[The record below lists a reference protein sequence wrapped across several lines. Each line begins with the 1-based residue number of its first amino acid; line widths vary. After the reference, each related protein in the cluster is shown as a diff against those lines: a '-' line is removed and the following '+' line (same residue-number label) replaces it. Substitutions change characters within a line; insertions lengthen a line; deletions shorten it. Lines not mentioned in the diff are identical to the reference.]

1 MLYYTVL
8 LPWIVYFFLE
18 RIFFEKNN
26 KYLFLPVLFLFF
38 SLSFLSI
45 QNYKFAEIFLFLYFV
60 FLHFYFLR
68 NLSFQIKFLFLFW
81 YFSLFIFY
89 IYAEG
94 KVDIGFF
101 IPITLITLAIRPY
114 KRLLDAV
121 FWVVII
127 VLNIAVSLFYFQYLP
142 LSASLLSFFMLNLIV
157 RRFLIKT
164 EKDKINYKRL
174 IERALQTEV
183 QNKLFQAESHLE
195 ITTKKLKAIFKISN
209 YTVSTTDINLMAERI
224 LDGLLNIGYTGIVVY
239 IDSKNILKKGGYFP
253 NFKQFEEDIK
263 SGKWQEYK
271 KSYIN
276 NDERFLILPL
286 QVGKEKLGFLAVY
299 KKDGLPSKEVEYLS
313 TYTNS
318 VAIAVA
324 NITHFEELIKLQELT
339 YKVFENLDIGI
350 AVVDENL
357 NIEMVNNA
365 FKQMSSFKGNE
376 RNIIEIL
383 PEITHLKKDL
393 IKVKETLKPFETE
406 LASLNQNRRTFRI
419 KILPLVVEE
428 LKTPKIIILVED
440 ITEKEQLENQII
452 ETEKLA
458 VIGKMAAGLSHDIK
472 TPLAVIESAVFRIKK
487 RVGENEEVLQFLE
500 KIKQQTKRA
509 EKIINRLL
517 NYAKPSYW
525 QIEYTNLKE
534 ILEEALE
541 IALHSKDSKLK
552 IENINIK
559 TNIEA
564 DLFVEGDKT
573 ALQQVFI
580 NLIINAFEAIEG
592 KGFSV
597 PASVE
602 ISLDKDKDYAKVII
616 KDTGIGISKENLKKI
631 FDPFYTTKERGTGL
645 GLAVVKRILE
655 DHRGL
660 IEVISKKGEGTT
672 FIIKL
677 PLSKEKL

>member
-8 LPWIVYFFLE
+8 LPWLVYFFLE
-18 RIFFEKNN
+18 RLFFGKNN

-38 SLSFLSI
+38 SLGFLSI
-45 QNYKFAEIFLFLYFV
+45 NEHQISEVFLFLYFV

-68 NLSFQIKFLFLFW
+68 NLSSQVKILALVW
-81 YFSLFIFY
+81 YLSLFVLY
-89 IYAEG
+89 LYAEN
-94 KVDIGFF
+94 KVNIEFF
-101 IPITLITLAIRPY
+101 IPIALLTLTIRPY
-114 KRLLDAV
+114 KRTSDFV
-121 FWVVII
+121 FWIVVII
-127 VLNIAVSLFYFQYLP
+127 LNLIVSFFAPEYLP
-142 LSASLLSFFMLNLIV
+142 LSASMFSFFMLNLIV

-164 EKDKINYKRL
+164 EKDKLNYKKL
-174 IERALQTEV
+174 IERALQSEV
-183 QNKLFQAESHLE
+183 QNKLSQAESHLE
-195 ITTKKLKAIFKISN
+195 ITTKKLKAIFRISN
-209 YTVSTTDINLMAERI
+209 YTVSTTDLNLMAERI
-224 LDGLLNIGYTGIVVY
+224 LDSLLNIGYTGVVVY
-239 IDSKNILKKGGYFP
+239 IDNKKIFKKEGYFP
-253 NFKQFEEDIK
+253 NFKKFEEDIK
-263 SGKWQEYK
+263 TGKWKEYNK
-271 KSYIN
+271 AYIN
-276 NDERFLILPL
+276 DDERFLVIPL

-324 NITHFEELIKLQELT
+324 NIAHFEELIKLQELT
-339 YKVFENLDIGI
+339 YKIFENLDIGI

-357 NIEMVNNA
+357 NIEMVNKA
-365 FKQMSSFKGNE
+365 FKQMSSYN
-376 RNIIEIL
+376 NNATNLVEIF
-383 PEITHLKKDL
+383 PEVTHLTKDL

-406 LASLNQNRRTFRI
+406 LASLYQKGKTFRI
-419 KILPLVVEE
+419 KTLPLVVEE
-428 LKTPKIIILVED
+428 LETPKIIILIED
-440 ITEKEQLENQII
+440 ITEKEHLENQII

-487 RVGENEEVLQFLE
+487 RVQDNKEVMQFLE
-500 KIKQQTKRA
+500 KIKQQTQQA

-541 IALHSKDSKLK
+541 IAFHSKDSKLK
-552 IENINIK
+552 IENIDIMP
-559 TNIEA
+559 NIEQ

-592 KGFSV
+592 KGK
-597 PASVE
+597 VE
-602 ISLDKDKDYAKVII
+602 ISLEKEGDFAKVII

-655 DHRGL
+655 DHRGI
-660 IEVISKKGEGTT
+660 IEVVSEKGEGTT
-672 FIIKL
+672 FIVKL
-677 PLSKEKL
+677 PLAKEKP

>member
-1 MLYYTVL
+1 MLYYTAL
-8 LPWIVYFFLE
+8 LSWIVYFFLE
-18 RIFFEKNN
+18 RLFFGKNN
-26 KYLFLPVLFLFF
+26 RYLLLPVLFLFL

-45 QNYKFAEIFLFLYFV
+45 QQYEFAKIFLFLYFA

-68 NLSFQIKFLFLFW
+68 NLSFEIKFLFSFW
-81 YFSLFIFY
+81 YFCLLIFY

-94 KVDIGFF
+94 KVNIEFF
-101 IPITLITLAIRPY
+101 IPITLITLIFRPY
-114 KRLLDAV
+114 KRIVDAI
-121 FWVVII
+121 FWIGIV
-127 VLNIAVSLFYFQYLP
+127 VLNLLVSFFYFQYLP
-142 LSASLLSFFMLNLIV
+142 LSASLFSFFMLNLIV
-157 RRFLIKT
+157 RRFLVKT
-164 EKDKINYKRL
+164 EKDKLNYKKL

-183 QNKLFQAESHLE
+183 QNKLSQTESHLE

-224 LDGLLNIGYTGIVVY
+224 LDGLLNIGYTGVVVY
-239 IDSKNILKKGGYFP
+239 INSKNILKKGGYFP

-263 SGKWQEYK
+263 SGKWIEYK

-276 NDERFLILPL
+276 DDERFLIIPL

-324 NITHFEELIKLQELT
+324 NINHFEELIKLQELT

-350 AVVDENL
+350 AIVDENL
-357 NIEMVNNA
+357 NIEMVNKA
-365 FKQMSSFKGNE
+365 FKQMSSFDKNE
-376 RNIIEIL
+376 KNIIEIL
-383 PEITHLKKDL
+383 PELTHLQKDL

-406 LASLNQNRRTFRI
+406 LASLTQKGKTFRI

-428 LKTPKIIILVED
+428 LETPKIIILVED

-487 RVGENEEVLQFLE
+487 RVEENEEVMEFLE
-500 KIKQQTKRA
+500 KIKRQTERA

-534 ILEEALE
+534 ILEESLE
-541 IALHSKDSKLK
+541 IALHSKDNKLK
-552 IENINIK
+552 IENIDIK
-559 TNIEA
+559 TDIRE

-592 KGFSV
+592 KG
-597 PASVE
+597 SVE
-602 ISLDKDKDYAKVII
+602 ISLDKDGEFATVII
-616 KDTGIGISKENLKKI
+616 KDTGVGISQENIKKI

-655 DHRGL
+655 DHRGEV
-660 IEVISKKGEGTT
+660 EVISKKGEGTT

-677 PLSKEKL
+677 PLSKEKP

>member
-8 LPWIVYFFLE
+8 LPWLVYFFLE
-18 RIFFEKNN
+18 RLFFGKNN

-38 SLSFLSI
+38 SLGFLSI
-45 QNYKFAEIFLFLYFV
+45 NEHQISEVFLFLYFV

-68 NLSFQIKFLFLFW
+68 NLSSQVKILALVW
-81 YFSLFIFY
+81 YLSLFVLY
-89 IYAEG
+89 LYAEN
-94 KVDIGFF
+94 KVNIEFF
-101 IPITLITLAIRPY
+101 IPITLLTLIIRPY
-114 KRLLDAV
+114 KRTSDFV
-121 FWVVII
+121 FWIVVII
-127 VLNIAVSLFYFQYLP
+127 LNLIVSFFAPEYLP
-142 LSASLLSFFMLNLIV
+142 LSASMFSFFMLNLIV

-164 EKDKINYKRL
+164 EKDKLNYKKL
-174 IERALQTEV
+174 IERALQSEV
-183 QNKLFQAESHLE
+183 QNKLSQAESHLE
-195 ITTKKLKAIFKISN
+195 ITTKKLKAIFRISN
-209 YTVSTTDINLMAERI
+209 YTVSTTDLNLMAERI
-224 LDGLLNIGYTGIVVY
+224 LDSLLNIGYTGVVVY
-239 IDSKNILKKGGYFP
+239 IDNKKIFKKEGYFP
-253 NFKQFEEDIK
+253 NFKKFEEDIK
-263 SGKWQEYK
+263 TGKWKEYNK
-271 KSYIN
+271 AYIN
-276 NDERFLILPL
+276 DDERFLVIPL

-324 NITHFEELIKLQELT
+324 NIAHFEELIKLQELT
-339 YKVFENLDIGI
+339 YKIFENLDIGI

-357 NIEMVNNA
+357 NIEMVNKA
-365 FKQMSSFKGNE
+365 FKQMSSYN
-376 RNIIEIL
+376 NNATNLVEIF
-383 PEITHLKKDL
+383 PEVTHLTKDL

-406 LASLNQNRRTFRI
+406 LASLYQKGKTFRI
-419 KILPLVVEE
+419 KTLPLVVEE
-428 LKTPKIIILVED
+428 LETPKIIILIED
-440 ITEKEQLENQII
+440 ITEKEHLENQII

-487 RVGENEEVLQFLE
+487 RVQDNKEVMQFLE
-500 KIKQQTKRA
+500 KIKQQTQQA

-541 IALHSKDSKLK
+541 IAFHSKDSKLK
-552 IENINIK
+552 IENIDIMPH
-559 TNIEA
+559 IEQ

-592 KGFSV
+592 KGK
-597 PASVE
+597 VE
-602 ISLDKDKDYAKVII
+602 ISLEKEGDFAKVII
-616 KDTGIGISKENLKKI
+616 KDTGVGISKENLKKI

-655 DHRGL
+655 DHRGI
-660 IEVISKKGEGTT
+660 IEVISEKGEGTT
-672 FIIKL
+672 FIVKL
-677 PLSKEKL
+677 PLAKEKP

>member
-8 LPWIVYFFLE
+8 LPWLVYFFLE
-18 RIFFEKNN
+18 RLFFGKNN

-38 SLSFLSI
+38 SLGFLSI
-45 QNYKFAEIFLFLYFV
+45 NEHQISEVFLFLYFV

-68 NLSFQIKFLFLFW
+68 NLSSQVKILALVW
-81 YFSLFIFY
+81 YLSLFVLY
-89 IYAEG
+89 LYAEN
-94 KVDIGFF
+94 KVNIEFF
-101 IPITLITLAIRPY
+101 IPIALLTLTIRPY
-114 KRLLDAV
+114 KRTSDFV
-121 FWVVII
+121 FWIVVII
-127 VLNIAVSLFYFQYLP
+127 LNLIVSFFAPEYLP
-142 LSASLLSFFMLNLIV
+142 LSASMFSFFMLNLIV

-164 EKDKINYKRL
+164 EKDKLNYKKL
-174 IERALQTEV
+174 IERALQSEV
-183 QNKLFQAESHLE
+183 QNKLSQAESHLE
-195 ITTKKLKAIFKISN
+195 ITTKKLKAIFRISN
-209 YTVSTTDINLMAERI
+209 YTVSTTDLNLMAERI
-224 LDGLLNIGYTGIVVY
+224 LDSLLNIGYTGVVVY
-239 IDSKNILKKGGYFP
+239 IDNKKIFKKEGYFP
-253 NFKQFEEDIK
+253 NFKKFEEDIK
-263 SGKWQEYK
+263 TGKWKEYNK
-271 KSYIN
+271 AYIN
-276 NDERFLILPL
+276 DDERFLVIPL

-324 NITHFEELIKLQELT
+324 NIAHFEELIKLQELT
-339 YKVFENLDIGI
+339 YKIFENLDIGI

-357 NIEMVNNA
+357 NIEMVNKA
-365 FKQMSSFKGNE
+365 FKQMSSYN
-376 RNIIEIL
+376 NNATNLVEIF
-383 PEITHLKKDL
+383 PEVTHLTKDL

-406 LASLNQNRRTFRI
+406 LASLYQKGKTFRI
-419 KILPLVVEE
+419 KTLPLVVEE
-428 LKTPKIIILVED
+428 LETPKIIILIED
-440 ITEKEQLENQII
+440 ITEKEHLENQII

-487 RVGENEEVLQFLE
+487 RVQDNKEVMQFLE
-500 KIKQQTKRA
+500 KIKQQTQQA

-541 IALHSKDSKLK
+541 IAFHSKDSKLK
-552 IENINIK
+552 IENIDIMPH
-559 TNIEA
+559 IEQ

-592 KGFSV
+592 KGK
-597 PASVE
+597 VE
-602 ISLDKDKDYAKVII
+602 ISLEKEGDFAKVII
-616 KDTGIGISKENLKKI
+616 KDTGVGISKENLKKI

-655 DHRGL
+655 DHRGI
-660 IEVISKKGEGTT
+660 IEVVSEKGEGTT
-672 FIIKL
+672 FIVKL
-677 PLSKEKL
+677 PLAKEKP